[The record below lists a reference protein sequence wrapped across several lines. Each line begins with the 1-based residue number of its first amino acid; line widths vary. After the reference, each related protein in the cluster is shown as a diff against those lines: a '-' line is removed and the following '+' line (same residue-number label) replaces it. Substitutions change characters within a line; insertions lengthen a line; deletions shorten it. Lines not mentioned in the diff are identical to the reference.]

1 MYIKKV
7 AQYTE
12 KHTHYKAK
20 CSNIKLVRYELY
32 IRMCNVK
39 ILNLYKLLAKKKQ
52 IIYRNW

>member
-39 ILNLYKLLAKKKQ
+39 ILNLYKLLAKKNK
-52 IIYRNW
+52 